1 MSTIEEKQ
9 SQVAQKQGE
18 KNRVAYL
25 RRSIVNKI
33 WRKRVPVML
42 QMSEVECGLACLAM
56 VLSYHGRQ
64 TSISELR
71 TDYGASRDG
80 VSALN
85 LVKAARNLG
94 MISRAVALQKNDF
107 KDVTFPAIIHWQF
120 NHFIIVERW
129 TPEKVT
135 VVDPAYG
142 RRQMDAEEFN
152 AGFTGIVLMLEPGM
166 NFHRRKIASPLSLKM
181 YAIQAV
187 RQAPG
192 ALVQVIL
199 ASVLLQ
205 AFGLIPPILTQT
217 IIDKIIPFHLNNA
230 MFLLGA
236 GMLMMLFSQA
246 FITLLREWLL
256 IYVRARIDTHMMLS
270 FFEHLLLLPYSFFQQ
285 RSSGDLLTR
294 MGSNTIIRDT
304 LSGQLISTFLDGTM
318 VILYLCILLVEAP
331 TFGLLALVIGF
342 LQVIL
347 ILSVYRPIAS
357 MAAQELTAQG
367 KSQGYMAEALAGIA
381 TLKAA
386 GAEYSAHDRWTN
398 LFFDQLN
405 ISIRRS
411 YLSTVASTA
420 LLLLRGFAPLALLWV
435 GATQVLNGTMT
446 LGSML
451 ALSGLATSF
460 LSPLSSL
467 VSSGQQL
474 QIVQAHLD
482 RLADIMTAEPE
493 QHAQTV
499 QSPPKLAGYI
509 RLENVGFR
517 YAPETPRV
525 LHEINLNIVAGQ
537 KVAIVGRTG
546 SGKSTLGKLLL
557 GLYIPTDGHIYYDGI
572 ALHDLQYQEVR
583 RQFGVVLQEST
594 VFSGTIM
601 ENILFNNPQMDKEY
615 AVQAAQMSSIHDDII
630 KMPLGYETPV
640 AEGGSALS
648 GGQRQRLSLARAI
661 AHHPA
666 ILLLDEATSNL
677 DVVTEQMVAQNL
689 EHLPCTQIIIAHRL
703 STVRNADLILVMDQ
717 GTIVESGTHQDL
729 LQKNGFY
736 TNLVK
741 QQMESKSPRPLLRRF

>member
-1 MSTIEEKQ
+1 MSTIDEKQ
-9 SQVAQKQGE
+9 SQIAQKQGE

-33 WRKRVPVML
+33 WRKQVPVML

-135 VVDPAYG
+135 IVDPAYG

-435 GATQVLNGTMT
+435 GATQVLNGSMT

-493 QHAQTV
+493 QHALTV

-509 RLENVGFR
+509 RLEHVGFR
-517 YAPETPRV
+517 YAPENPRV
-525 LHEINLNIVAGQ
+525 LHDINLNIAAGQ

-557 GLYIPTDGHIYYDGI
+557 GLYIPTEGHIYYDG
-572 ALHDLQYQEVR
+572 LSLQDLQYQEVR
-583 RQFGVVLQEST
+583 RQFGVVLQESAI
-594 VFSGTIM
+594 FSGTIM

-615 AVQAAQMSSIHDDII
+615 AVQAAQMSAIHDDII

-689 EHLPCTQIIIAHRL
+689 EHLPCTQIVIAHRL
-703 STVRNADLILVMDQ
+703 STVRNADMILVMDQ

-729 LQKNGFY
+729 VQRNGFY

>member
-135 VVDPAYG
+135 IVDPAYG

-181 YAIQAV
+181 YAVQAV

-192 ALVQVIL
+192 ALIQVIL

-318 VILYLCILLVEAP
+318 VILYLCILMVEAP

-493 QHAQTV
+493 QHALAV

-525 LHEINLNIVAGQ
+525 LHEINLNIVSGQ

-572 ALHDLQYQEVR
+572 ALQDLQYQEVR

-741 QQMESKSPRPLLRRF
+741 QQMESKAPRPLLRRF

>member
-1 MSTIEEKQ
+1 MNTSEQ
-9 SQVAQKQGE
+9 RQGQVVQKQGE
-18 KNRVAYL
+18 KESAAYL

-33 WRKRVPVML
+33 WHKRVPVML

-71 TDYGASRDG
+71 TNYGAGRDG

-107 KDVTFPAIIHWQF
+107 RDVTFPAIIHWQF

-129 TPEKVT
+129 TPEQVT
-135 VVDPAYG
+135 IVDPASG

-166 NFHRRKIASPLSLKM
+166 NFDRRKISSPLSLKM

-187 RQAPG
+187 RQAPS

-199 ASVLLQ
+199 ASLLLQ
-205 AFGLIPPILTQT
+205 VFGLIPPILTQT
-217 IIDKIIPFHLNNA
+217 IIDKIIPFHVNNA
-230 MFLLGA
+230 LPLLGA

-304 LSGQLISTFLDGTM
+304 LSGQLISTFLDGSM

-411 YLSTVASTA
+411 YLSTFASTA

-435 GATQVLNGTMT
+435 GATQVLNGSLTIGT
-446 LGSML
+446 ML
-451 ALSGLATSF
+451 ALSSLATSF

-493 QHAQTV
+493 QHAQAV

-517 YAPETPRV
+517 YAPEMPRV
-525 LHEINLNIVAGQ
+525 LHSINLNIVAGQ

-557 GLYIPTDGHIYYDGI
+557 GLYIPTEGQIYYDGI
-572 ALHDLQYQEVR
+572 PLQNLQYQEVR

-601 ENILFNNPQMDKEY
+601 ENILFNNPQLDKEY
-615 AVQAAQMSSIHDDII
+615 GVRAAQMASIHEDISR
-630 KMPLGYETPV
+630 MPLGYETPV

-661 AHHPA
+661 AHQPA

-689 EHLPCTQIIIAHRL
+689 EHVPCTQIIIAHRL
-703 STVRNADLILVMDQ
+703 STIRNADLILVMDQ

-729 LQKNGFY
+729 LLKNGFY

-741 QQMESKSPRPLLRRF
+741 QQIETKSPRLLLRRF

>member
-1 MSTIEEKQ
+1 MNASE
-9 SQVAQKQGE
+9 QKTQLLPKEGE
-18 KNRVAYL
+18 KKGIPYL
-25 RRSIVNKI
+25 QRSIVNKI
-33 WRKRVPVML
+33 WRKRVPVIL

-56 VLSYHGRQ
+56 IMSYHGRQ
-64 TSISELR
+64 TTISELR
-71 TDYGASRDG
+71 ANYGAGRDG
-80 VSALN
+80 ISALN
-85 LVKAARNLG
+85 LVKAARNMG

-107 KDVTFPAIIHWQF
+107 KDVTLPAIIHWEF
-120 NHFIIVERW
+120 NHFLIVENW
-129 TPEKVT
+129 TPDHVT
-135 VVDPAYG
+135 VVDPASG

-152 AGFTGIVLMLEPGM
+152 GGFTGIVLMLEPGM
-166 NFHRRKIASPLSLKM
+166 NFHRRKITSSLSLRM
-181 YAIQAV
+181 YAVQAV

-192 ALVQVIL
+192 ALIQVIL
-199 ASVLLQ
+199 ASIILQGIGLL
-205 AFGLIPPILTQT
+205 PPILTQT
-217 IIDKIIPFHLNNA
+217 VIDKIIPFHLTNA
-230 MFLLGA
+230 MILLGA

-304 LSGQLISTFLDGTM
+304 LSGQVISTFLDGSM
-318 VILYLCILLVEAP
+318 VILYLVILLVAAP
-331 TFGLLALVIGF
+331 TFGVLALVIG
-342 LQVIL
+342 LSQVAL
-347 ILSVYRPIAS
+347 MLSVYRIIAS
-357 MAAQELTAQG
+357 LAAQELTAQG

-405 ISIRRS
+405 ISTRRG
-411 YLSTVASTA
+411 YISTIANTGMI
-420 LLLLRGFAPLALLWV
+420 LLRGFAPMALLWV
-435 GATQVLNGTMT
+435 GATQVLNGTLSIGT
-446 LGSML
+446 ML
-451 ALSGLATSF
+451 ALSSLATSF

-474 QIVQAHLD
+474 QIVQAHLE

-493 QHAQTV
+493 QHAQTLK
-499 QSPPKLAGYI
+499 SPPKLAGYV
-509 RLENVGFR
+509 RLENVSFR
-517 YAPETPRV
+517 YSPETPRV
-525 LHEINLNIVAGQ
+525 LHGINLHIASGQ

-557 GLYIPTDGHIYYDGI
+557 GLYIPGEGQIYYDGI
-572 ALHDLQYQEVR
+572 PLQELQYQEVR
-583 RQFGVVLQEST
+583 RQFGVVLQESAI
-594 VFSGTIM
+594 FSGTIM
-601 ENILFNNPQMDKEY
+601 ENILFNNPHMDKEY
-615 AVQAAQMSSIHDDII
+615 AVRAAQMASIHDDIVR
-630 KMPLGYETPV
+630 MPLGYETPV

-677 DVVTEQMVAQNL
+677 DVVTEQMVAHNL
-689 EHLPCTQIIIAHRL
+689 ESLPCTQIIIAHRL
-703 STVRNADLILVMDQ
+703 STIRNADLILVMDQ

-729 LQKNGFY
+729 LLKNGFY
-736 TNLVK
+736 TNLIK
-741 QQMESKSPRPLLRRF
+741 QQMEKKSPRPLLRKF